1 MREQFVWGISP
12 PRRPFSCGENGIPV
26 LKEISFLL
34 QRWECGE
41 RGKRGFGRL
50 FSSGWKPRLRA
61 KSVCP
66 FGILPFVGLTH
77 QRKPTARQP
86 VAGGKVSR
94 KPVFFFHPASLR
106 GREIRVFPS
115 VPCLAPVGEILT
127 GPDLSLGKRHSGYS
141 AAFFSD
147 SRKRWLERSL
157 IQMGQRIFPL
167 IGTVEK
173 VFFFFFVILCEKIH
187 S

>member
-1 MREQFVWGISP
+1 MGHFSASSSVFVRRE
-12 PRRPFSCGENGIPV
+12 RIPV

-41 RGKRGFGRL
+41 RGKWGFGRL

-115 VPCLAPVGEILT
+115 VPCLAPVGKILT
-127 GPDLSLGKRHSGYS
+127 GPDLTSWQNDILDILPPSFPTAGS
-141 AAFFSD
+141 AGWNG
-147 SRKRWLERSL
+147 R
-157 IQMGQRIFPL
+157 
-167 IGTVEK
+167 
-173 VFFFFFVILCEKIH
+173 
-187 S
+187 